1 MGYYRFRILFQS
13 LKFRSAEIDASF
25 WRVRIEST
33 NKPRILNRSGNSP
46 AAGDQ
51 DSKWAKTISSGMVN
65 LEQRDKVLNFG
76 TNAAIYH
83 ERVMVLFYRHNFWSS
98 GIYWNLAVR
107 RSKKDAKHNK
117 MTKIINVTSNGLVRQ
132 VWNPSLRRRHG
143 YTGCIWWRRAWKRES
158 PRRWSATLNP
168 EAGDCFTIREA
179 KDQKCRMEFHHI
191 CDLPPG
197 AGEGSP
203 VPNHQSLYVERWRE
217 WRVLMV
223 DESERCG

>member
-1 MGYYRFRILFQS
+1 MGCFRFRILFQP

-33 NKPRILNRSGNSP
+33 NKPILNRSGNSP

-83 ERVMVLFYRHNFWSS
+83 ERVMAPFYRHNFWSS

-107 RSKKDAKHNK
+107 RSKKDAEHNK

-143 YTGCIWWRRAWKRES
+143 YTGSIWWRRAWKRES

-168 EAGDCFTIREA
+168 EAGDCFTIRERRKIKSA
-179 KDQKCRMEFHHI
+179 EWSSITFVISLQEQEKAVRSQTISHCTWRD
-191 CDLPPG
+191 G
-197 AGEGSP
+197 GSGG
-203 VPNHQSLYVERWRE
+203 SW
-217 WRVLMV
+217 WWI
-223 DESERCG
+223 ESERCG

>member
-1 MGYYRFRILFQS
+1 
-13 LKFRSAEIDASF
+13 
-25 WRVRIEST
+25 
-33 NKPRILNRSGNSP
+33 
-46 AAGDQ
+46 
-51 DSKWAKTISSGMVN
+51 
-65 LEQRDKVLNFG
+65 
-76 TNAAIYH
+76 
-83 ERVMVLFYRHNFWSS
+83 
-98 GIYWNLAVR
+98 
-107 RSKKDAKHNK
+107 

-143 YTGCIWWRRAWKRES
+143 YTGSIWWRRAWKRES

-223 DESERCG
+223 DRVREVWLGIREGPIGYWWSGRDSWRTERPVVWL